1 MRNKYILQVSAI
13 LAVLALCALL
23 YTPVLAAQGPQHAN
37 ARSNTT
43 PLNAHVYL
51 TAQTL
56 QPLFQANISQQ
67 IPQIVGN
74 ALNSTIDQLP
84 KQDQG
89 WASQMANALLQP
101 SATLLSLTPE
111 STGLLTSIQVSLYP
125 GDPKPTTLSLLI
137 GFSVANA
144 STIQIS
150 ALPPANGGQS
160 ILSGPLTTM
169 QIPLGTLNSI
179 ATTPNCGDSD
189 LAINL
194 QFPVALGSTSSTS
207 SQSSMLGQA
216 SSVPMSQI
224 IAQTGTASASEQT
237 STPTSYIEIPEA
249 SLAKLGSSLGDM
261 PISSSL
267 TAENIHVSTSGHNL
281 SVTSDIHWH
290 GLLIGTATSTMNPG
304 AQKGNLVVTVQN
316 TVMQI
321 LDGLISFPVNS
332 YNQQIEQMLNT
343 KLNGALDGQFT
354 VAQASIGANPHVSCA
369 AASSLILSGTL
380 NLG

>member
-13 LAVLALCALL
+13 LAALALCTLL
-23 YTPVLAAQGPQHAN
+23 YTPVLAARGPQRAN
-37 ARSNTT
+37 ARGNTT

-56 QPLFQANISQQ
+56 QPLFQTNISQQ

-111 STGLLTSIQVSLYP
+111 KNGLLTNIQVALYP

-144 STIQIS
+144 STIQIT

-194 QFPVALGSTSSTS
+194 QFPVALGSTSSPTG
-207 SQSSMLGQA
+207 QSSMLGQA
-216 SSVPMSQI
+216 SSMPMSQT
-224 IAQTGTASASEQT
+224 IAQTGVASASEQA

-249 SLAKLGSSLGDM
+249 SLAKLGSSLGNM

-304 AQKGNLVVTVQN
+304 ATKGNLVVTVQN

-343 KLNGALDGQFT
+343 KLNSALDGQFT
-354 VAQASIGANPHVSCA
+354 VAQASIGANPRVSCA